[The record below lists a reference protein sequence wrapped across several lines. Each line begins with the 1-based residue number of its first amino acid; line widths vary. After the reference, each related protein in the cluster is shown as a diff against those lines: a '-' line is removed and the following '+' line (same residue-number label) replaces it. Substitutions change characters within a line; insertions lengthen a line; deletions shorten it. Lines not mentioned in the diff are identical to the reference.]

1 MPRLRR
7 SDSSRPGFTRRR
19 RGRGFEYLGPD
30 GTRLTDEEA
39 LARIRSLAIPPA
51 WGDVWIC
58 MDAWGHLQAL
68 GTDAAGRKQYLYH
81 ERWRTR
87 RDQAKFERMLDFA
100 RALRMLR
107 RSVARNLRQPEPTR
121 EHVLAGAV
129 RLLDRGFFRIG
140 SEAYAEQNESYG
152 LATLLK
158 RHARVRG
165 STVVFDYAAKGGARR
180 VQELKDPEVA
190 RLVRVLK
197 RRRGGSPE
205 LLAYLN
211 GRRWVDVKSTDVN
224 EFLRESTGGDFTAKD
239 FRTWNATLLAAVAL
253 AVAEEPGSK
262 TARTRTANAA
272 VKTVAGYL
280 GNTPAVCRSAYI
292 DPRLFD
298 RFRAGATI
306 REAVAGLGSFDLD
319 DLTTLQGTIEEAVV
333 DLLDGSPAEAR
344 AA

>member
-1 MPRLRR
+1 MSRLRR
-7 SDSSRPGFTRRR
+7 SDCSLPGFRRRR

-30 GTRLTDEEA
+30 GVRLTDEET

-51 WGDVWIC
+51 WEDVWIC
-58 MDAWGHLQAL
+58 MDPWGHLQAV

-87 RDQAKFERMLDFA
+87 RDQAKFEHMLDFA
-100 RALRMLR
+100 RALPSLR
-107 RSVARNLRQPEPTR
+107 RDVARGLRQPEPTR
-121 EHVLAGAV
+121 DRVLAGAV

-165 STVVFDYAAKGGARR
+165 PTVVFDYAAKGGARR
-180 VQELKDPEVA
+180 IQELKDPDVA

-205 LLAYLN
+205 LLAYRN
-211 GRRWVDVKSTDVN
+211 GRRWVDVKAADVN
-224 EFLRESTGGDFTAKD
+224 EFIKETTGDDFTAKD

-253 AVAEEPGSK
+253 AVAEEPGTK
-262 TARTRTANAA
+262 TARTRAITSA

-292 DPRLFD
+292 DPRVFD
-298 RFRAGATI
+298 RFRAGGTI
-306 REAVAGLGSFDLD
+306 REAVSGLGSIDLED
-319 DLTTLQGTIEEAVV
+319 VSALQGAVEEAVI
-333 DLLDGSPAEAR
+333 DLLDGTPAEAR

>member
-19 RGRGFEYLGPD
+19 RGRGYEYLGPD
-30 GTRLTDEEA
+30 GVRLTAEEA

-51 WGDVWIC
+51 WEDVWIC
-58 MDAWGHLQAL
+58 MDPRGHLQAV
-68 GTDAAGRKQYLYH
+68 GTDAAGRRQYLYH

-87 RDQAKFERMLDFA
+87 RDQAKFEHMLDFA
-100 RALRMLR
+100 RTLPSLR
-107 RSVARNLRQPEPTR
+107 RHVSRSLRQPEPTR
-121 EHVLAGAV
+121 DRVLAGAV

-165 STVVFDYAAKGGARR
+165 TTVVFDYAAKGGARR
-180 VQELKDPEVA
+180 IQELRDPEVA
-190 RLVRVLK
+190 RLVQVLK
-197 RRRGGSPE
+197 RRRGGSTE
-205 LLAYLN
+205 LLAYRN
-211 GRRWVDVKSTDVN
+211 GRRWVDVKSSEVN
-224 EFLRESTGGDFTAKD
+224 EYIKESTGDDFTAKD

-253 AVAEEPGSK
+253 AVAEEPETK
-262 TARTRTANAA
+262 TARTRAITAA

-292 DPRLFD
+292 DPRVFD
-298 RFRAGATI
+298 RFRAGATV
-306 REAVAGLGSFDLD
+306 REAVSGLGSIDLD
-319 DLTTLQGTIEEAVV
+319 DVSALQGAVEEAVI
-333 DLLDGSPAEAR
+333 DLLDGSAAEAR

>member
-19 RGRGFEYLGPD
+19 RGRGFEYRGPD
-30 GTRLTDEEA
+30 GARLTDEEA
-39 LARIRSLAIPPA
+39 LARIRALAIPPA
-51 WGDVWIC
+51 WEDVWIC
-58 MDAWGHLQAL
+58 MDPWGHLQAL

-87 RDQAKFERMLDFA
+87 RDQVKFEHMLEFA
-100 RALRMLR
+100 RALPTLR
-107 RSVARNLRQPEPTR
+107 RHVTRSLRRPDPSR
-121 EHVLAGAV
+121 DRVLAGAV

-165 STVVFDYAAKGGARR
+165 TTVVFDYAAKGGARR
-180 VQELKDPEVA
+180 IQELRDPEVA
-190 RLVRVLK
+190 RLVQVLK

-205 LLAYLN
+205 LLAYRN
-211 GRRWVDVKSTDVN
+211 GRRWVDVKSSDVN
-224 EFLRESTGGDFTAKD
+224 EYIKESTGEEFTAKD

-253 AVAEEPGSK
+253 AVAEEPETK
-262 TARTRTANAA
+262 TARTRAITAA

-292 DPRLFD
+292 DPRVFD
-298 RFRAGATI
+298 RFRAGATV
-306 REAVAGLGSFDLD
+306 REAVSGLGSIDLD
-319 DLTTLQGTIEEAVV
+319 DVSALQGAVEEAVI
-333 DLLDGSPAEAR
+333 DLLDGSAAEAR